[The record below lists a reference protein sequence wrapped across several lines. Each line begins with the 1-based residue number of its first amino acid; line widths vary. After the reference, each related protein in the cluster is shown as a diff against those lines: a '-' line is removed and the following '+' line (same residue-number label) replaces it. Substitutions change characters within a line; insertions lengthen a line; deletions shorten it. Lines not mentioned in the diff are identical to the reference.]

1 MRIVTRLNLL
11 FLLMLGVGTVAAG
24 LSLWNAERTSFHVER
39 IDLAHRSLEAHLQLS
54 SHTYQLFKQYGDALI
69 LGDLDTAGIRTLVAA
84 VRADIDTIRQIIG
97 EEIELVGEEEIEEL
111 TLLAETERTIEQLI
125 VAFEARASGGTP
137 ETFSADWRALSLML
151 EDDIDRTFHAM
162 IDAALEEEREE
173 VRETTEAFAREL
185 TSLRVASLGAALL
198 AMLAMAVGVWMLQRR
213 LSRPLA
219 RLMSGVRAFGDGGR
233 RYRRLELR
241 GRDELAELARAF
253 DTMAERIVADTER
266 LSNENSSLESA
277 VAERTEQLGNM
288 LETAHRGEANRRRLL
303 ADVSH
308 ELRTPLTI
316 IQGEADVALRGV
328 EKPPEVYRDALTR
341 TREAARHTA
350 RLVEDLLFIA
360 RSEEGIVPLRLEELE
375 LATLARDTI
384 RTIGREVA
392 IEFDGGSAPMRGDPA
407 RIRQALLVLLEN
419 AHHHGGEHVVVRLNR
434 SVLGWRIAVEDD
446 GAGLS
451 DEDKEKAFER
461 FYRGSG
467 AAGRYAD
474 GAGLGLPIVR
484 AIARSHGGET
494 TLADRPGGGLIATI
508 ELPGRVPLRV
518 VG

>member
-11 FLLMLGVGTVAAG
+11 FLLMLGVGATAAG

-39 IDLAHRSLEAHLQLS
+39 IDLAHRSLEAHLRLS
-54 SHTYQLFKQYGDALI
+54 SHTYQLFKQYGDALL
-69 LGDLDTAGIRTLVAA
+69 LGDLDAAEKRTLIEA
-84 VRADIDTIRQIIG
+84 VRTDIETIRQVIG

-111 TLLAETERTIEQLI
+111 KLLAEIERTIGQLI
-125 VAFEARASGGTP
+125 VAFEARTSGGTP
-137 ETFSADWRALSLML
+137 ESFSADWRVLSRML
-151 EDDIDRTFHAM
+151 EDDIDRTFRSM
-162 IDAALEEEREE
+162 IGAALEEEREE
-173 VRETTEAFAREL
+173 LRETAEAFAREL
-185 TSLRVASLGAALL
+185 TSLRIASLGAAILALL
-198 AMLAMAVGVWMLQRR
+198 AMTVGVWMLQRR

-219 RLMSGVRAFGDGGR
+219 RLMGGVRAFGEGEQ
-233 RYRRLELR
+233 YRRLELT

-253 DTMAERIVADTER
+253 DTMAARIAADTKR
-266 LSNENSSLESA
+266 LSNENSSLEAA
-277 VAERTEQLGNM
+277 VAERTEQLGKM

-341 TREAARHTA
+341 AREAARHTA

-360 RSEEGIVPLRLEELE
+360 RSEEGIVPLKPEELE
-375 LATLARDTI
+375 LAALIRDTT
-384 RTIGREVA
+384 RTLGREMDMEIDNA
-392 IEFDGGSAPMRGDPA
+392 SAPMRGDSA

-419 AHHHGGEHVVVRLNR
+419 AHHHGGEHVTVRLNR
-434 SVLGWRIAVEDD
+434 SVLGWRVAVEDD

-467 AAGRYAD
+467 AAGRYAE

-484 AIARSHGGET
+484 AIARSHGGEA
-494 TLADRPGGGLIATI
+494 TLADRPGGGLIAAI
-508 ELPGRVPLRV
+508 NLPRRMPLKA